1 MNKIIKYSAIAI
13 GAYCGLKYYKA
24 SKILQGANFA
34 YDGLFFV
41 NTDLKNLTLGVR
53 IKARATAQLNLGSL
67 NLNLY
72 CNGVKVGKLYLPYQQ
87 DLQKGEV
94 SLIFYCDVNIEYFA
108 RTFAT
113 FILNKQ
119 VILAVEG
126 TLWYGGLPLAF
137 PRLQV
142 LTTDL
147 NDVYAN
153 YIQGNLIPYN
163 AIQGISEETEQ
174 KVLGYAI
181 GEKDFY
187 KKGFSSDIITA
198 CKNVLYSTYYQ
209 TMPIAENLN
218 EEVTTECSVVLNA
231 VTLNYDNEE
240 QERPLTDEEKCWML
254 FEFCVDNFT
263 YKLDPQGEQLIKT
276 PSRFLADKVGDCKS
290 FAIFICS
297 VLTNLNIPCVMR
309 FVDYGEGDWRHV
321 YAVAK
326 IEGRDVPLDVVAK
339 ILKDTEVGQELE
351 YVRKKDVES
360 KKKELIYN
368 VI

>member
-24 SKILQGANFA
+24 SKILQGAGFA

-94 SLIFYCDVNIEYFA
+94 TLIFYCDVNIEYFA

-126 TLWYGGLPLAF
+126 TLWYGGLPLSF

-147 NDVYAN
+147 NDVYSN
-153 YIQGNLIPYN
+153 YIQGNIIPYN

-209 TMPIAENLN
+209 TKPIAEDLN
-218 EEVTTECSVVLNA
+218 EEVATYYYDDEAHALPMNDEAKCLVLF
-231 VTLNYDNEE
+231 
-240 QERPLTDEEKCWML
+240 K
-254 FEFCVDNFT
+254 FCVDNFT

-276 PSRFLADKVGDCKS
+276 PSRFLSDKVGDCKS

-297 VLTNLNIPCVMR
+297 VLTNLGIPCVMR

-326 IEGRDVPLDVVAK
+326 IEGQDMPLDVVAK
-339 ILKDTEVGQELE
+339 MLKDTEVGEELE